1 MSDVI
6 INNIKMSDDLATAL
20 RQLGCELPLAHHP
33 EYCGAIVDAAGR
45 SIAAVD
51 PNQEFVDEQAEAI
64 AAIIILAVNTCAELC
79 TLGRERKE
87 MPEARP

>member
-51 PNQEFVDEQAEAI
+51 PNQEFVDEQAEA
-64 AAIIILAVNTCAELC
+64 
-79 TLGRERKE
+79 
-87 MPEARP
+87 MPRSSSSPSTPAPNYAL